1 MFIILKSLFELMF
14 ISGDFM
20 RGPYRKRFV
29 QKPPHFSNFKPSGI
43 PRKMLKKVEMTLDE
57 YEAIRLA
64 DYLKLEHLEASEKMK
79 ISRPT
84 FTRLIERARQK
95 VASALID
102 GHELIIEGGNVDL
115 ENTLFKCRDCGD
127 IQETPIEQQNE
138 NCPDC
143 GSSNV
148 EDKSLQFLNR
158 KEENK
163 KEDN

>member
-1 MFIILKSLFELMF
+1 MFIILKSLIGLMF
-14 ISGDFM
+14 ILGDRM
-20 RGPYRKRFV
+20 RGPYRKRLV

-84 FTRLIERARQK
+84 FTRLIERARQI

-102 GHELIIEGGNVDL
+102 GMELIIEGGNVDL

-127 IQETPIEQQNE
+127 LQETPVTEQNE

-143 GSSNV
+143 GSENI
-148 EDKSLQFLNR
+148 EDLALKHIKHQHNQ
-158 KEENK
+158 KN
-163 KEDN
+163 

>member
-1 MFIILKSLFELMF
+1 MFIILNLLFELMF
-14 ISGDFM
+14 ILGEFM

-43 PRKMLKKVEMTLDE
+43 PRKRLKKVEMTLDE

-102 GHELIIEGGNVDL
+102 GMELIIEGGNVNL

-127 IQETPIEQQNE
+127 VQETPVTEQNE

-143 GSSNV
+143 GS
-148 EDKSLQFLNR
+148 
-158 KEENK
+158 ENIDDLALK
-163 KEDN
+163 HMKHKHGQKH